1 MMIDRRFERAW
12 FERGKLNAAPVSW
25 LDRVGFSLLRFRAWL
40 LALRQAKCSHEVCG
54 DECSK
59 CGWPFRILNVYTP
72 RGFTVA
78 PRFLVQLRRALP
90 PGVKVITLEGAA
102 PHLGLVGFELP
113 PAQFLN
119 MQSALGESLRAAP

>member
-1 MMIDRRFERAW
+1 MIDRKYERAW
-12 FERGKLNAAPVSW
+12 MERGELGQPVPSLW
-25 LDRVGFSLLRFRAWL
+25 DRIGLGFMRFRAWL
-40 LALRQAKCSHEVCG
+40 RARKQAKCSHEVIG
-54 DECSK
+54 SGCSK